1 MKRLN
6 DINQE
11 LDALRDIEPIT
22 EKELKTPF
30 KALGI
35 KVVNDLAID
44 CPVVYEWLRENPN
57 YSLKDYEG
65 LFFPAGRIAW
75 MEKGKIN

>member
-6 DINQE
+6 GINQE
-11 LDALRDIEPIT
+11 LDALQNVEPLT

-30 KALGI
+30 RDLGI

-44 CPVVYEWLRENPN
+44 CPAVYEWLRANPG

-75 MEKGKIN
+75 MEKGEMS